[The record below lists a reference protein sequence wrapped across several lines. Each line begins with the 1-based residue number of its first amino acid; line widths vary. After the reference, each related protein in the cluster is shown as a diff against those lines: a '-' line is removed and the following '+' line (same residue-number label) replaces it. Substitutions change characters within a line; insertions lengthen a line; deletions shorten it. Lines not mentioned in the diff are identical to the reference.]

1 MEENFN
7 QINDIN
13 FFKKMFATNV
23 VEGERLNTFPF
34 RLLQR
39 QRWIFFQ
46 LLSIAKSQCKRE
58 NAPHVE
64 RGGTQSA
71 DKGLVGLPQE
81 VAGNL

>member
-1 MEENFN
+1 MMFSKKFLSKIEMEENFFN

-46 LLSIAKSQCKRE
+46 LSSIAKS
-58 NAPHVE
+58 
-64 RGGTQSA
+64 
-71 DKGLVGLPQE
+71 
-81 VAGNL
+81 

>member
-1 MEENFN
+1 MMFFKKFLSKIEMEENFFN
-7 QINDIN
+7 QINGIN

-46 LLSIAKSQCKRE
+46 LFSIAKS
-58 NAPHVE
+58 
-64 RGGTQSA
+64 
-71 DKGLVGLPQE
+71 
-81 VAGNL
+81 